1 MKQTKKMDNNYKEW
15 LDAVT
20 KNVASVLECSV
31 KDAAILVEETNQAE
45 SLYDINTLVALASH
59 EIVLEIRKAKS
70 KIQLRGTFTLN
81 QYIESQKVS
90 AFCVDLELSEWE
102 KDKLFSFGREK
113 YHDIQAS
120 KIIEDH
126 IVSLNS
132 GYPEGGIL
140 ILSLEFW
147 GNEGAG
153 WYIIP
158 FKK

>member
-90 AFCVDLELSEWE
+90 AFCVDLELYI
-102 KDKLFSFGREK
+102 FGTK
-113 YHDIQAS
+113 ALD
-120 KIIEDH
+120 
-126 IVSLNS
+126 
-132 GYPEGGIL
+132 IL
-140 ILSLEFW
+140 IGVTNLPYLVTLLPI
-147 GNEGAG
+147 NV
-153 WYIIP
+153 
-158 FKK
+158 